1 MRKAVFTHGQKA
13 LHSLRGGVFVCL
25 AAFVVSA
32 CGGAPE
38 SDTARPKAARAPQI
52 ISKAPV
58 RIMPIDLSAFAKNPP
73 RRADAVVVALLLPM
87 SDARDPIKA
96 LAGDLYN
103 GAQLALFDGGITNI
117 ILKLHDT
124 KGTPAGAQEAA
135 MAAVAG
141 GADMVV
147 GPLFSSS
154 VKAVAPV
161 LAGRN
166 IPALALSN
174 DSSAAHDHVWLLGF
188 LPEQNI
194 TQIVAEAISQGL
206 TRFGALLPEGP
217 FGERIGTSFVNEVTR
232 FGGTIVQ
239 IEAYPPD
246 AKQMF
251 EPVKRL
257 AQYDRRKAA
266 YDVEMARLSQEA
278 RRLAPDDLA
287 DDVEADI
294 LFRAIAARAPE
305 LVSAYEALKLTET
318 LGDIPYDAVF
328 LPEGGLAL
336 RNLAPL
342 LPYYDIDPRRVK
354 FIGTGLWDDATLAQ
368 EPPLHGGWYAAPT
381 RDGWVNFAARYE
393 RVYRRP
399 PPRLAA
405 MSYDAVSLAVTL
417 AAMNKNAP
425 FAVTQLTDANGF
437 AGIDGIVRLKQG
449 GLNERGLAVQ
459 EMTAREPRP
468 VRQAPTSFVAY
479 DRHMR
484 AALALA
490 ERLKEEN
497 PDRQLSPYEGLAA
510 AFAAP
515 IEEGEGAEEAAESNS
530 QPVLEPAPQP
540 TAPALTPTL
549 TPPSP
554 LGGGTQSGDARG
566 TSDSGNRVRAADLL
580 QAITPQAASA
590 AQPSAGLGALQPT
603 AQPTP

>member
-1 MRKAVFTHGQKA
+1 MRKTVFTDVQKTLWRA
-13 LHSLRGGVFVCL
+13 RGAVVVCL
-25 AAFVVSA
+25 GALLITA
-32 CGGAPE
+32 CGGAPQRD
-38 SDTARPKAARAPQI
+38 SVRPNTPRAIQITPKAPA
-52 ISKAPV
+52 
-58 RIMPIDLSAFAKNPP
+58 RIMPLDLSAFPKNPP

-124 KGTPAGAQEAA
+124 KGTPSGAQEAA

-174 DSSAAHDHVWLLGF
+174 DSSAAHEHVWLLGF

-251 EPVKRL
+251 EPVKKL
-257 AQYDRRKAA
+257 AQFDRRKAA
-266 YDVEMARLSQEA
+266 YDMEMARLSQEA
-278 RRLAPDDLA
+278 RRLAPDDVA
-287 DDVEADI
+287 EDAEADI

-393 RVYRRP
+393 RIYRRP

-417 AAMNKNAP
+417 AAIHKDAP

-437 AGIDGIVRLKQG
+437 AGIDGIVRLRHG

-459 EMTAREPRP
+459 EMTAREPRA

-497 PDRQLSPYEGLAA
+497 PDRQLSPYDGLAA
-510 AFAAP
+510 AFADP
-515 IEEGEGAEEAAESNS
+515 AAEIS
-530 QPVLEPAPQP
+530 QDADRQPAETSVPQ
-540 TAPALTPTL
+540 TPLPQTQL
-549 TPPSP
+549 LQTGTPQTRAAIS
-554 LGGGTQSGDARG
+554 GTN
-566 TSDSGNRVRAADLL
+566 DSGNRVRTGDSL
-580 QAITPQAASA
+580 QAIDP
-590 AQPSAGLGALQPT
+590 
-603 AQPTP
+603 